1 MSGPPA
7 AFHTE
12 QQQARDRRLGSK
24 RWSMF
29 CATQHVDEGLEQD
42 GVEVMVVSFGKLQ
55 HVQHPPRSSELLFEG
70 TMGA

>member
-29 CATQHVDEGLEQD
+29 CATQHVDEGLGLEQD

-55 HVQHPPRSSELLFEG
+55 HPPRSPELLFEG